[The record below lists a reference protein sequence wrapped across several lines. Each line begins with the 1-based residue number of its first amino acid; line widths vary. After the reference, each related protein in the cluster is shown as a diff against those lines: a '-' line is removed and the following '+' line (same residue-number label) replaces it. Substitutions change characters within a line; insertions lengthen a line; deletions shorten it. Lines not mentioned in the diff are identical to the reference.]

1 MNKLFKNKKL
11 IIILT
16 AFIVILVIGAIF
28 IYIAI
33 TKDLFN
39 NTKTSISQSEVSQV
53 ENIKEADKENEIIDN
68 NTEEVSNNIQEQ
80 IENQQENTE
89 NNKSQNSQ
97 PEAETTAQEIKQD
110 NQSMTQTKET
120 KAVNQNTKVVET
132 KTTTKSTKAQEETPK
147 TTQSNS
153 QTQTQTQTTPVTQE
167 TKQTETQVTQPT
179 TPKQEEPKQI
189 QCSGNNHLIGTGNTG
204 RWFNTRQE
212 AINYYNSTYANW
224 SKKWENFEIDDDTF
238 NKNCPNRY
246 EIYQCICG
254 KWTIDFFYEY

>member
-1 MNKLFKNKKL
+1 MDKLFKNKKL

-16 AFIVILVIGAIF
+16 AIIVILIIGAIF
-28 IYIAI
+28 IYIVI

-68 NTEEVSNNIQEQ
+68 NPEEVSNNIQEQ
-80 IENQQENTE
+80 IENTE
-89 NNKSQNSQ
+89 NNNIQNNQ
-97 PEAETTAQEIKQD
+97 PEADTTTKVIEQN

-120 KAVNQNTKVVET
+120 KAVNQNTKAVET

-147 TTQSNS
+147 TMQSNS
-153 QTQTQTQTTPVTQE
+153 QTQTPVTQ
-167 TKQTETQVTQPT
+167 QT

>member
-1 MNKLFKNKKL
+1 MDKLFKNKKL

-16 AFIVILVIGAIF
+16 AIIVILIIGAIF

-68 NTEEVSNNIQEQ
+68 NPEEVSNNIQEQ
-80 IENQQENTE
+80 IENTE
-89 NNKSQNSQ
+89 NNNIQNNQ
-97 PEAETTAQEIKQD
+97 PEADTTTKVIEQN

-120 KAVNQNTKVVET
+120 KAVNQNTKAVET

-147 TTQSNS
+147 TMQSNS
-153 QTQTQTQTTPVTQE
+153 QTQTPVTQ
-167 TKQTETQVTQPT
+167 QT

-189 QCSGNNHLIGTGNTG
+189 QRSGNNHLIGTGNTG

>member
-1 MNKLFKNKKL
+1 MIL
-11 IIILT
+11 I
-16 AFIVILVIGAIF
+16 IGAIF

-68 NTEEVSNNIQEQ
+68 NPEEVSNNIQEQ
-80 IENQQENTE
+80 IENTE
-89 NNKSQNSQ
+89 NNNIQNNQ
-97 PEAETTAQEIKQD
+97 PEADTTTKVIEQN

-120 KAVNQNTKVVET
+120 KAVNQNTKAVET

-147 TTQSNS
+147 TMQSNS
-153 QTQTQTQTTPVTQE
+153 QTQTPVTQ
-167 TKQTETQVTQPT
+167 QT

>member
-1 MNKLFKNKKL
+1 MDKLFKNKKL

-16 AFIVILVIGAIF
+16 AIIVILIIGAIF

-68 NTEEVSNNIQEQ
+68 NPEEVSNNIQEQ
-80 IENQQENTE
+80 IENTE
-89 NNKSQNSQ
+89 NNNIQNNQ
-97 PEAETTAQEIKQD
+97 PEADTTTKVIEQN

-120 KAVNQNTKVVET
+120 KAVNQNTKAVET

-147 TTQSNS
+147 TMQSNS
-153 QTQTQTQTTPVTQE
+153 QTQTPVTQ
-167 TKQTETQVTQPT
+167 QT

-254 KWTIDFFYEY
+254 KWTIDFFYEYLNKIYFLRASN

>member
-1 MNKLFKNKKL
+1 MDKLFKNKKL

-16 AFIVILVIGAIF
+16 AIIVILIIGAIF

-68 NTEEVSNNIQEQ
+68 NPEEVSNNIQEQ
-80 IENQQENTE
+80 IENTE
-89 NNKSQNSQ
+89 NNNIQNNQ
-97 PEAETTAQEIKQD
+97 PEADTTTKVIEQN

-120 KAVNQNTKVVET
+120 KAVNQNTKAVET

-147 TTQSNS
+147 TMQSNS
-153 QTQTQTQTTPVTQE
+153 QTQTPVTQ
-167 TKQTETQVTQPT
+167 QT

-212 AINYYNSTYANW
+212 AINYYNSAYANW

>member
-1 MNKLFKNKKL
+1 MDKLFKNKKL

-16 AFIVILVIGAIF
+16 AIIVILIIGAIF

-68 NTEEVSNNIQEQ
+68 NPEEVSNNIQEQ
-80 IENQQENTE
+80 IENTE
-89 NNKSQNSQ
+89 NNNIQNNQ
-97 PEAETTAQEIKQD
+97 PEADTTTKVIEQN

-120 KAVNQNTKVVET
+120 KAVNQNTKAVET

-147 TTQSNS
+147 TMQSNS
-153 QTQTQTQTTPVTQE
+153 QTQTPVTQ
-167 TKQTETQVTQPT
+167 QT

-224 SKKWENFEIDDDTF
+224 SKKCENFEIDDDTF

>member
-1 MNKLFKNKKL
+1 MDKLFKNKKL

-16 AFIVILVIGAIF
+16 AIIVILIIGAIF

-68 NTEEVSNNIQEQ
+68 NPEEVSNNIQEQ
-80 IENQQENTE
+80 IENTE
-89 NNKSQNSQ
+89 NNNIQNNQ
-97 PEAETTAQEIKQD
+97 PEADTTTKVIEQN

-120 KAVNQNTKVVET
+120 KAVNQNTKAVET

-147 TTQSNS
+147 TVQSNS
-153 QTQTQTQTTPVTQE
+153 QPQTPVTQ
-167 TKQTETQVTQPT
+167 QT

>member
-1 MNKLFKNKKL
+1 MDKLFKNKKL

-16 AFIVILVIGAIF
+16 AIIVILIIGAIF

-68 NTEEVSNNIQEQ
+68 NPEEVSNNIQEQ
-80 IENQQENTE
+80 IENTE
-89 NNKSQNSQ
+89 NNNIQNNQ
-97 PEAETTAQEIKQD
+97 PEADTTTKVIEQN

-120 KAVNQNTKVVET
+120 KAVNQNTKAVET

-147 TTQSNS
+147 TMQSNS
-153 QTQTQTQTTPVTQE
+153 QTQTPVTQ
-167 TKQTETQVTQPT
+167 QT

>member
-16 AFIVILVIGAIF
+16 AIIVILIIGAIF

-39 NTKTSISQSEVSQV
+39 NTKTSISQSEVGQV
-53 ENIKEADKENEIIDN
+53 ENIKEENKGNEIIDN

-80 IENQQENTE
+80 IENQQENTDNSIIQ
-89 NNKSQNSQ
+89 NNQ
-97 PEAETTAQEIKQD
+97 PEADTTTKVIEQN
-110 NQSMTQTKET
+110 NQSMTQSKET
-120 KAVNQNTKVVET
+120 KAVNQNTKAVET

-147 TTQSNS
+147 TMQSNS
-153 QTQTQTQTTPVTQE
+153 QTQTQTTPVTQE
-167 TKQTETQVTQPT
+167 TKQTETPVTQQT

-224 SKKWENFEIDDDTF
+224 SKKWENFEINDDTF

>member
-16 AFIVILVIGAIF
+16 AIIVILIIGAIF

-53 ENIKEADKENEIIDN
+53 ENVKEDDKGNEIIDN
-68 NTEEVSNNIQEQ
+68 NTEGVSNNTQEL

-89 NNKSQNSQ
+89 NNNIQNSQ
-97 PEAETTAQEIKQD
+97 PEADTTAQQN
-110 NQSMTQTKET
+110 NQSMTQSKET
-120 KAVNQNTKVVET
+120 KAVNQNTKAVET

-153 QTQTQTQTTPVTQE
+153 QTQTQTTPVTQE
-167 TKQTETQVTQPT
+167 TKQTETQVTQQNI
-179 TPKQEEPKQI
+179 PKQEEPKQI

-204 RWFNTRQE
+204 KWFNTRQE
-212 AINYYNSTYANW
+212 AVNYYNSTYANW

>member
-16 AFIVILVIGAIF
+16 TIIVILIIGAIF

-33 TKDLFN
+33 TKGLFN

-53 ENIKEADKENEIIDN
+53 ENIKEEDKGNEIIDN

-89 NNKSQNSQ
+89 NSNIQNSQ
-97 PEAETTAQEIKQD
+97 PEADTTTKVIEQN

-120 KAVNQNTKVVET
+120 KAVNQNTKAVET

-147 TTQSNS
+147 TMQSNS
-153 QTQTQTQTTPVTQE
+153 QTQTPVTQ
-167 TKQTETQVTQPT
+167 QT

-224 SKKWENFEIDDDTF
+224 SKKWENFEIVDDTF

>member
-1 MNKLFKNKKL
+1 MAK
-11 IIILT
+11 
-16 AFIVILVIGAIF
+16 
-28 IYIAI
+28 
-33 TKDLFN
+33 
-39 NTKTSISQSEVSQV
+39 
-53 ENIKEADKENEIIDN
+53 
-68 NTEEVSNNIQEQ
+68 Q

-89 NNKSQNSQ
+89 NSNIQNSQ
-97 PEAETTAQEIKQD
+97 PEADTTTKVIEQNNK
-110 NQSMTQTKET
+110 SMTQNKET
-120 KAVNQNTKVVET
+120 KAVNQNTKAVET

-153 QTQTQTQTTPVTQE
+153 QTQTQTTPVTQE
-167 TKQTETQVTQPT
+167 TKQTETPVTQQT

>member
-1 MNKLFKNKKL
+1 MDKLFKNKKL

-16 AFIVILVIGAIF
+16 AFIVILVIEAIF

-39 NTKTSISQSEVSQV
+39 NTKTSISQSGVSQV
-53 ENIKEADKENEIIDN
+53 ENIKEADKGNEIIDN

-89 NNKSQNSQ
+89 NNSIQNSQ
-97 PEAETTAQEIKQD
+97 PEADTTTKVIEQN

-120 KAVNQNTKVVET
+120 KAVET

-153 QTQTQTQTTPVTQE
+153 QTQTQTTPVTQE
-167 TKQTETQVTQPT
+167 TKQTETQVTQQT

-224 SKKWENFEIDDDTF
+224 SKKWENFEINDDTF
-238 NKNCPNRY
+238 QKNCPNRY

>member
-1 MNKLFKNKKL
+1 MDKLFKNKKL

-16 AFIVILVIGAIF
+16 AFIVILIIGAIF
-28 IYIAI
+28 SYIAT

-39 NTKTSISQSEVSQV
+39 NKKSLISQSEVSQL
-53 ENIKEADKENEIIDN
+53 EDNKETDNGNEIIDN
-68 NTEEVSNNIQEQ
+68 NTEEVSNNTQEQ
-80 IENQQENTE
+80 IENQQEN
-89 NNKSQNSQ
+89 NSNQNSQ
-97 PEAETTAQEIKQD
+97 PEADTTAQQ
-110 NQSMTQTKET
+110 NAQSMTQTKET
-120 KAVNQNTKVVET
+120 KAVNQNTKAVET

-153 QTQTQTQTTPVTQE
+153 QTQTQTTPVTQE
-167 TKQTETQVTQPT
+167 TKQTETPVTQQT

-189 QCSGNNHLIGTGNTG
+189 QCSGNSHLIGTGNTG

-238 NKNCPNRY
+238 QKNCPNRY

>member
-1 MNKLFKNKKL
+1 MDKLFKNKKL

-16 AFIVILVIGAIF
+16 AIIVILIIGAIF

-68 NTEEVSNNIQEQ
+68 NPEEVSNNIQEQ
-80 IENQQENTE
+80 IENTE
-89 NNKSQNSQ
+89 NNNIQNNQ
-97 PEAETTAQEIKQD
+97 PEADTTTKVIEQN

-120 KAVNQNTKVVET
+120 KAVNQNTKAVET

-147 TTQSNS
+147 TMQSNS
-153 QTQTQTQTTPVTQE
+153 QTQTPVTQ
-167 TKQTETQVTQPT
+167 QT

-224 SKKWENFEIDDDTF
+224 SKKWENFEIVDDTF

>member
-1 MNKLFKNKKL
+1 MDKLFKNKKL

-16 AFIVILVIGAIF
+16 AIIVILIIGAIF

-39 NTKTSISQSEVSQV
+39 NTRTSISQSEVSQV

-68 NTEEVSNNIQEQ
+68 NPEEVSNNIQEQ
-80 IENQQENTE
+80 IENTE
-89 NNKSQNSQ
+89 NNNIQNNQ
-97 PEAETTAQEIKQD
+97 PEADTTTKVIEQN

-120 KAVNQNTKVVET
+120 KAVNQNTKAVET

-147 TTQSNS
+147 TMQSNS
-153 QTQTQTQTTPVTQE
+153 QTQTPVTQ
-167 TKQTETQVTQPT
+167 QT

>member
-1 MNKLFKNKKL
+1 
-11 IIILT
+11 
-16 AFIVILVIGAIF
+16 
-28 IYIAI
+28 
-33 TKDLFN
+33 
-39 NTKTSISQSEVSQV
+39 
-53 ENIKEADKENEIIDN
+53 
-68 NTEEVSNNIQEQ
+68 
-80 IENQQENTE
+80 
-89 NNKSQNSQ
+89 
-97 PEAETTAQEIKQD
+97 
-110 NQSMTQTKET
+110 MTQTKET
-120 KAVNQNTKVVET
+120 KAVNQNTKAVET

-147 TTQSNS
+147 TMQSNS
-153 QTQTQTQTTPVTQE
+153 QTQTPVTQ
-167 TKQTETQVTQPT
+167 QT

-254 KWTIDFFYEY
+254 KWTIDFF

>member
-1 MNKLFKNKKL
+1 MDKLFKHKKL
-11 IIILT
+11 MIILT
-16 AFIVILVIGAIF
+16 AIIVILIIGAIF

-68 NTEEVSNNIQEQ
+68 NPEEVSNNIQEQ
-80 IENQQENTE
+80 IENTE
-89 NNKSQNSQ
+89 NNNIQNNQ
-97 PEAETTAQEIKQD
+97 PEADTTTKVIEQN

-120 KAVNQNTKVVET
+120 KAVNQNTKAVET

-147 TTQSNS
+147 TMQSNS
-153 QTQTQTQTTPVTQE
+153 QTQTPVTQ
-167 TKQTETQVTQPT
+167 QT

>member
-1 MNKLFKNKKL
+1 MDKLFKNKKL

-16 AFIVILVIGAIF
+16 AIIVILIIGAIF

-68 NTEEVSNNIQEQ
+68 NPEEVSNNIQEQ
-80 IENQQENTE
+80 IENTE
-89 NNKSQNSQ
+89 NNNIQNNQ
-97 PEAETTAQEIKQD
+97 PEADTTTKVIEQN

-120 KAVNQNTKVVET
+120 KAVNQNTKAVGT

-147 TTQSNS
+147 TMQSNS
-153 QTQTQTQTTPVTQE
+153 QTQTPVTQ
-167 TKQTETQVTQPT
+167 QT

>member
-1 MNKLFKNKKL
+1 MDKLFKNKKL

-16 AFIVILVIGAIF
+16 AIIVILIIGAIF

-68 NTEEVSNNIQEQ
+68 NLEEVSNNIQEQ
-80 IENQQENTE
+80 IENTE
-89 NNKSQNSQ
+89 NNNIQNNQ
-97 PEAETTAQEIKQD
+97 PEADTTTKVIEQN

-120 KAVNQNTKVVET
+120 KAVNQNTKAVET

-147 TTQSNS
+147 TMQSNS
-153 QTQTQTQTTPVTQE
+153 QTQTPVTQ
-167 TKQTETQVTQPT
+167 QT

>member
-1 MNKLFKNKKL
+1 MDKLFKNKKL

-28 IYIAI
+28 SYIAI

-39 NTKTSISQSEVSQV
+39 NKKALISQSEVNQV
-53 ENIKEADKENEIIDN
+53 ENNKETDNGNEIIDN
-68 NTEEVSNNIQEQ
+68 NTEEVNNNTQEQ

-89 NNKSQNSQ
+89 NNNSQNSQ
-97 PEAETTAQEIKQD
+97 PEAETTTQQNI
-110 NQSMTQTKET
+110 QSMTQTKET
-120 KAVNQNTKVVET
+120 KAVNQNTKAVET

-153 QTQTQTQTTPVTQE
+153 QTQTQTTPVTQE
-167 TKQTETQVTQPT
+167 TKQTETQVTQQN

-189 QCSGNNHLIGTGNTG
+189 QCSGNNHLIETGNTG
-204 RWFNTRQE
+204 KWFNTKQE
-212 AINYYNSTYANW
+212 AVNYYNSTYANW

-238 NKNCPNRY
+238 QKNCPNRY

>member
-1 MNKLFKNKKL
+1 MDKLFKNKKL

-16 AFIVILVIGAIF
+16 AIIVILIIGAIF

-68 NTEEVSNNIQEQ
+68 NPEEVSNNIQEQ
-80 IENQQENTE
+80 IENTE
-89 NNKSQNSQ
+89 NNNIQNNQ
-97 PEAETTAQEIKQD
+97 LEADTTTKVIEQN

-120 KAVNQNTKVVET
+120 KAVNQNTKAVET

-147 TTQSNS
+147 TMQSNS
-153 QTQTQTQTTPVTQE
+153 QTQTPVTQ
-167 TKQTETQVTQPT
+167 QT